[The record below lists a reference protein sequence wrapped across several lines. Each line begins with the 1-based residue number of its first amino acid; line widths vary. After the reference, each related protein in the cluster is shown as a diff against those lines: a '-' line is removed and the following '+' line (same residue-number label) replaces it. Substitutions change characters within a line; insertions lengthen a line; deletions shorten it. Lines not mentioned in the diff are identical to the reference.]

1 MEHIWKINDLS
12 RTISNGVV
20 TKVEFGLFSSV
31 GTDPKFEDR
40 KFGEIEITGSP
51 SDPGFVAYNNLT
63 EEIVLGWV
71 NSNIDKAAWEVE
83 LSSSLSNQ
91 VSNYSAPT
99 HEEGLPW

>member
-12 RTISNGVV
+12 RTISDGVV

-31 GTDPKFEDR
+31 GTDPKFETR
-40 KFGEIEITGSP
+40 KFGTIEITGSP
-51 SDPGFVAYNNLT
+51 SDPGFVAYDDLT

-71 NSNIDKAAWEVE
+71 NSNIDEAAWEVE
-83 LSSSLSNQ
+83 LSSSLAEQ

-99 HEEGLPW
+99 QEEGLPW